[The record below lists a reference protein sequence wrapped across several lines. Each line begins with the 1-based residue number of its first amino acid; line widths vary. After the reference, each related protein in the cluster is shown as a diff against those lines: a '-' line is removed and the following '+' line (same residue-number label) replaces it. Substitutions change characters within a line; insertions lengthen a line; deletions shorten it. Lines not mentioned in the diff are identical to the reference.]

1 ENFDVSRI
9 YGKWFNLAVGSTC
22 PWLKRIKDKMSVS
35 TLVLR
40 EGATEA
46 EIGMTSTRWRRGFCE
61 ENFDVSRI
69 YGKWFNLAVGS
80 TCPWLK

>member
-1 ENFDVSRI
+1 SFEIPKAEDSRTMCNLRTLLLLLTTCLASRADPVPTLPDIQPQENFDVSRI

-40 EGATEA
+40 E
-46 EIGMTSTRWRRGFCE
+46 
-61 ENFDVSRI
+61 
-69 YGKWFNLAVGS
+69 
-80 TCPWLK
+80 